1 VRPSVGKGGTVT
13 GITLFAGCRPEV
25 AADGGGRILAVGL
38 GARAAA
44 GAGAEIVELSGRTL
58 PGLGD
63 AHLHLGELA
72 AQDSSCRLGG
82 ARSLETTLALVR
94 RWSDALPNGAWV
106 LGEGWSEDRWR
117 VPVWPER
124 QALDRATRGRPALL
138 VRRDGH
144 AAWVNSAA
152 LAAAGIGAETPNP
165 PGGLID
171 RGPDGAPSGI
181 LRERAIGLVARLTP
195 ELDGPALDRALVLA
209 LRRLSRVGLTTVH
222 AIDDARIFAAL
233 QRLRQRGH
241 LPLRVGYIMPAADL
255 AVAAQLRVATGFGDP
270 WLWLVGVKGFLDGS
284 LGSQTAEMLDGSGVQ
299 RLSSSDLTA
308 LVDGC
313 RAANLNV
320 CLHAIGDAAVRRA
333 LDALA
338 PHAHSGT
345 GWRPRI
351 EHVQCVDPAD
361 VHRFHALGV
370 IASMQPLHAVS
381 DRGLADQYWGDRAA
395 HAYAWQPLLAAG
407 ARLAF
412 GSDAPVDDPAP
423 LLGID
428 AATNWRCRTGWYSEL
443 AISRGAALAAY
454 TAGVAFAGGTE
465 RDAGRLRPGFWC
477 DLTVVE
483 RDRVIATVVAGR
495 VVSRAPRG

>member
-1 VRPSVGKGGTVT
+1 MTRT
-13 GITLFAGCRPEV
+13 TLFARGRPEV
-25 AADGGGRILAVGL
+25 AADGAGRILAVGP

-44 GAGAEIVELSGRTL
+44 GADAQIVELGGRVL

-72 AQDSSCRLGG
+72 ARDSSCQLGWT
-82 ARSLETTLALVR
+82 RSLEAALELIR
-94 RWSDALPNGAWV
+94 RWSEALPRAAWV

-117 VPVWPER
+117 VPVWPEGR
-124 QALDRATRGRPALL
+124 ALDRVTGGRPALL

-144 AAWVNSAA
+144 AAWANTAA
-152 LAAAGIGAETPNP
+152 LAAAQVGAETPDP
-165 PGGLID
+165 PGGVID
-171 RGPDGAPSGI
+171 RDPTGAPTGI

-195 ELDGPALDRALVLA
+195 ELDGSILDRALARA
-209 LRRLSRVGLTTVH
+209 LGRLSRVGLTTVH
-222 AIDDARIFAAL
+222 AIDGPRIFAAL
-233 QRLRQRGH
+233 QRLRERGR
-241 LPLRVGYIMPAADL
+241 LPLRVGYILPATDL
-255 AVAAQLRVATGFGDP
+255 PAAAQLGVATGFGDP

-284 LGSQTAEMLDGSGVQ
+284 LGSRTAEMLDGSGVQ
-299 RLSSSDLTA
+299 RLSPSELTDL
-308 LVDGC
+308 VGGC
-313 RAANLNV
+313 RAATLNV
-320 CLHAIGDAAVRRA
+320 CLHAIGDGAVRRA

-338 PHAHSGT
+338 PHAGAGA

-361 VHRFHALGV
+361 VPRFRALRV

-381 DRGLADQYWGDRAA
+381 DRGLADRYWGDRAA
-395 HAYAWQPLLAAG
+395 HAYAWRPLLDAG

-428 AATNWRCRTGWYSEL
+428 AATAWRRRAGWHPEL
-443 AISRGAALAAY
+443 AIGRAAALSAY
-454 TAGVAFAGGTE
+454 TVGVAVAGGRE
-465 RDAGRLRPGFWC
+465 RDTGRLRPGYWC

-483 RDRVIATVVAGR
+483 RDRVVATVVAGR
-495 VVSRAPRG
+495 VVSR